1 MSFLLGV
8 LTQDRRKNGL
18 KSYMSGRT
26 IPAGWGQSL
35 IDIEHTGKDTATG
48 KRDGEPVR
56 IGLSGDHDGDDARRA
71 LIVFIILSAG
81 SKAFQFEQGRA
92 QIFAEADQEH
102 GRRRIEFDLEREL
115 LRERDADDRARQG
128 AFANK
133 DDDLITVPSAA
144 TIADNY
150 AYIYRAKNCRRTHEQ
165 HTDSTEFL
173 RVEKYSP
180 DEIEELITA
189 GKFQQAMHIM
199 AWLLAQ
205 R

>member
-56 IGLSGDHDGDDARRA
+56 IGLSGDHDGNDARRA

-133 DDDLITVPSAA
+133 DDDLITVPSVG
-144 TIADNY
+144 IARSNIDRSKRDGGEHRN
-150 AYIYRAKNCRRTHEQ
+150 H
-165 HTDSTEFL
+165 
-173 RVEKYSP
+173 
-180 DEIEELITA
+180 
-189 GKFQQAMHIM
+189 
-199 AWLLAQ
+199 
-205 R
+205 